1 MFTISSNF
9 RRDVTIIEK
18 NSHCSVYIDFSKNG
32 INRLSYISKS
42 PHARLHVGFY
52 KTFLFRSVHTVTSI
66 TKTWDD
72 VTFFV

>member
-1 MFTISSNF
+1 MKVKKLFYSDRAHKMFTISSNF

-18 NSHCSVYIDFSKNG
+18 NSQCSVYIDFSKNG

-52 KTFLFRSVHTVTSI
+52 
-66 TKTWDD
+66 
-72 VTFFV
+72 

>member
-9 RRDVTIIEK
+9 RRDVTFIEK
-18 NSHCSVYIDFSKNG
+18 NSQCSVYIDFSKND

-52 KTFLFRSVHTVTSI
+52 SDFLILFHTYGHQRHQ
-66 TKTWDD
+66 DLG
-72 VTFFV
+72 